1 MNGMTILHLDM
12 LYLEAKNQIEVSK
25 HLMISNNLK
34 PSNKKE
40 IAKAICYKTSEIS
53 RKTTYGTLMLMIE
66 KHQLQEVEKIT
77 HHR

>member
-40 IAKAICYKTSEIS
+40 IAKPICYKTSEIS
-53 RKTTYGTLMLMIE
+53 RKTTSGTLMLMIE